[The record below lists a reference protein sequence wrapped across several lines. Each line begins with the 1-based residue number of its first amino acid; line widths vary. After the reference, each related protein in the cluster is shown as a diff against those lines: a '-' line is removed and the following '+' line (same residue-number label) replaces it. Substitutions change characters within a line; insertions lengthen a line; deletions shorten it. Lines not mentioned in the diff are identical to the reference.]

1 MGELP
6 FCWNIYIAM
15 QYLHLSNIETFIRQ
29 PMAVVMFTL
38 PDGIGCWECEVT
50 KIKLDYAETLTKI
63 FKEKLSNEDKAAF
76 YDAYYP
82 EDPVGLFI
90 VELNVKDEV
99 DMLKYHN
106 ITQLPCVVRYE
117 YGVPVEKHEKL
128 ADYQQL
134 VNLMFRDD
142 YDEY

>member
-1 MGELP
+1 MEGTP
-6 FCWNIYIAM
+6 FWYNIMNAM

-50 KIKLDYAETLTKI
+50 KIKLNYAETLSNI
-63 FKEKLSNEDKAAF
+63 IKEDFSDHENSAF
-76 YDAYYP
+76 YNAYYP

-99 DMLKYHN
+99 AMLKYHG

-128 ADYQQL
+128 ADYKQL

-142 YDEY
+142 YGEN

>member
-1 MGELP
+1 MK
-6 FCWNIYIAM
+6 
-15 QYLHLSNIETFIRQ
+15 YLHLSNIEAFIRQ
-29 PMAVVMFTL
+29 PMAVVMYSL
-38 PDGIGCWECEVT
+38 PNGIGCWECEVT
-50 KIKLDYAETLTKI
+50 KVRLEYAESLTKI
-63 FKEKLSNEDKAAF
+63 IKEDFSDEENSAF
-76 YDAYYP
+76 YNAYYP

-90 VELNVKDEV
+90 VELHVKEEV
-99 DMLKYHN
+99 DMLKYCG

-142 YDEY
+142 YGEN

>member
-1 MGELP
+1 MEGTP
-6 FCWNIYIAM
+6 FWYNIMNAM

-50 KIKLDYAETLTKI
+50 KIKLDFAETINKI
-63 FKEKLSNEDKAAF
+63 IKEKLSNKDKAAF

-99 DMLKYHN
+99 AMLKYHG
-106 ITQLPCVVRYE
+106 ITHLPCVVRYE

-142 YDEY
+142 YDED